1 MKTPIQW
8 WRIQDFLKVLVPT
21 LKLVLFCNFLS
32 KTKTAWKWKNL
43 DSQGAHPP
51 LPLTIALDPPMDC
64 LFDSYSVV
72 DLRCLEGRSLP
83 PGTKFFQ
90 FHAVFGKCSKIVCW
104 RLPPRVDAP
113 TSGKSWIHH
122 CYWLFVWISHHE
134 VWASVRVLSVSIN
147 FPHCPSLTYSTFDP
161 NWWFGWV
168 SHSSGDLRFI
178 MFPTCRVRF
187 STRHF

>member
-1 MKTPIQW
+1 
-8 WRIQDFLKVLVPT
+8 
-21 LKLVLFCNFLS
+21 
-32 KTKTAWKWKNL
+32 
-43 DSQGAHPP
+43 
-51 LPLTIALDPPMDC
+51 MDC

-113 TSGKSWIHH
+113 TSGKSWIAH

-134 VWASVRVLSVSIN
+134 VWALVRVLSVSIN

-178 MFPTCRVRF
+178 CTLRAEWDSQRATLTLRRGNANHKRF
-187 STRHF
+187 IIYSYLPWWFLDKSSYVVLSMVWSWF